1 MHDLF
6 AGHRHARCI
15 IALPWRRQWCGDSA
29 PALRLATIRWIFETP
44 QRDEDRCMP
53 ASHFLERLKLDLG
66 DYAESQLQAA
76 ISWGRYAE
84 RFAFDDDSD
93 EMYLES

>member
-1 MHDLF
+1 
-6 AGHRHARCI
+6 
-15 IALPWRRQWCGDSA
+15 
-29 PALRLATIRWIFETP
+29 
-44 QRDEDRCMP
+44 MP